1 MSNWALIKREGE
13 GGGGGGGLGCKL
25 SPESASGFSV
35 IKSTVTSYR
44 REIIITTFTF
54 KMTRA
59 CNLILNINVV
69 VG

>member
-1 MSNWALIKREGE
+1 MDAGKHVK
-13 GGGGGGGLGCKL
+13 LGTDKL

-35 IKSTVTSYR
+35 IKSTVASYR
-44 REIIITTFTF
+44 REITITTFTF

-69 VG
+69 VS